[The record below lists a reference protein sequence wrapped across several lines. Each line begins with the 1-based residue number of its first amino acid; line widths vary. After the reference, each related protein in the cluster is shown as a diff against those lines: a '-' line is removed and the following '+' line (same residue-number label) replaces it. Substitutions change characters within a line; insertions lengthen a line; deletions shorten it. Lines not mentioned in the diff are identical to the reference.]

1 MKLMDER
8 LKLPDFIVKSTLGVA
23 LSTLLILTPFTINNF
38 MQGRYLL
45 GFFTSC
51 ILILCC
57 MNAWFGFQQ
66 KYHAGLNSFAI
77 APILSLAIVIA
88 VYELGVAGSYWV
100 SLGVISFYFI
110 LPERRA
116 WIANVVFV
124 GVVFPIAWK
133 ILEPELAVRF
143 FAVTLGVSFFAL
155 ISIHEIYKQHYK
167 LRELAITDNLT
178 GLYNRSQLQHSLEQ
192 AIHQSGRTKTA
203 MTLIMLDLDYFKV
216 INDELGHDVGD
227 VALKSLGAFLK
238 KRFRAS
244 DMVFRIGGEEFL
256 VLLHNSDHASS
267 MEIAE
272 ELRRKI
278 EGLPLT
284 LERIITASLGVSSF
298 EPGMDWKEWMK
309 ECDENMY
316 RAKFRGRNQVVG

>member
-1 MKLMDER
+1 MKLMDEP
-8 LKLPDFIVKSTLGVA
+8 LSPPDFIVKSTFGVA

-38 MQGRYLL
+38 IQGRYLL

-51 ILILCC
+51 ILILCSI
-57 MNAWFGFQQ
+57 NVRLGFQQ

-77 APILSLAIVIA
+77 APILSIAIVIA

-100 SLGVISFYFI
+100 SLGILSFYFI

-116 WIANVVFV
+116 WIANAIFV
-124 GVVFPIAWK
+124 GVVFPLAWT
-133 ILEPELAVRF
+133 ILEPEIVMRF
-143 FAVTLGVSFFAL
+143 FAVMLGVSFFAL

-167 LRELAITDNLT
+167 LKELAITDNLT

-192 AIHQSGRTKTA
+192 AIHQSRRTKTT
-203 MTLIMLDLDYFKV
+203 MTLIMLDLDHFKV

-227 VALKSLGAFLK
+227 SALKSMGFFLK
-238 KRFRAS
+238 KKFRAS
-244 DMVFRIGGEEFL
+244 DRVFRIGGEEFL
-256 VLLHNSDHASS
+256 ILLHNADQASG
-267 MEIAE
+267 MVIAE
-272 ELRRKI
+272 ELRSEL
-278 EGLPLT
+278 EGLSLT
-284 LERIITASLGVSSF
+284 PERAITASLGVSSLK
-298 EPGMDWKEWMK
+298 PDMDWKKWMK